1 MYLTRFLMCA
11 AVCWTAASAWSA
23 KKDPARRA
31 REAVTAQLPL
41 CDFMRNAEAEDG
53 FYPLDAQRFSSV
65 SETDDF
71 AAHATS
77 VMLDDDKTILAFWDT
92 QEGGPCGPAALSAD
106 AGRTWT
112 DISSRIPEAFSG
124 AHDTPFAYR
133 FADPKGGKA
142 RIRVFAGYGTATED
156 DWRGPNARPLAEAMP
171 SIVSEDDGKTW
182 KTLPPLGA
190 DFACVTA
197 FSGVERLKDGSCL
210 AVFSRGRHPNGEGGP
225 YAVMSSRSR
234 DGGLTWEKPQAVGTT
249 TNGTNLTLPTVFRSP
264 DGKELCCLA
273 SVNWGGEPPV
283 MCFSRD
289 EGRTWSAFESAP
301 DALKE
306 ERQVASV
313 LADGNVLVVCRQGA
327 MLGGWVGP
335 YKSIRDGLGEG
346 GVLLN
351 LVHNYGGSGCGGY
364 SGVHVRKD
372 GEVVVVASSQ
382 ANPRRPVPGVF
393 AMRFHPSEIK
403 ARCESRGQALENFD
417 EWDPFAGTSFKPLT
431 AAKLYGPFAQKLMKK
446 IIVGLGRLV
455 PFDGTPKY
463 IQRAV
468 GEQFVEMKSK
478 RGAFQVADF
487 AKDRRGDAAIC
498 VWSVR
503 VPKACTAKLRL
514 ACSPMG
520 WCCFEGK
527 TVLPNAKAT
536 VLEPRT
542 VELKLQEG
550 DNDIAVLLQQPQDR
564 ASADSGLSTAPM
576 RVAVG
581 LEAADFTCLDPGRD
595 LELDADDAKIEIGDE
610 L

>member
-11 AVCWTAASAWSA
+11 AVCGTAASAWSA
-23 KKDPARRA
+23 KKDPARVE
-31 REAVTAQLPL
+31 REAVAAQLPL
-41 CDFMRNAEAEDG
+41 CDFMRNDEEDG
-53 FYPLDAQRFSSV
+53 FYPLDAQRFSTV

-77 VMLDDDKTILAFWDT
+77 VMLDDDRTILAFWDT
-92 QEGGPCGPAALSAD
+92 QEGGPCGPAALSTD

-112 DISSRIPEAFSG
+112 DISSRIPDDFRK

-142 RIRVFAGYGTATED
+142 RIRVFAGYGTATEY
-156 DWRGPNARPLAEAMP
+156 DWRGPNARPLAEPMP

-197 FSGVERLKDGSCL
+197 FSGVERLKDGSYL
-210 AVFSRGRHPNGEGGP
+210 AVFSRGKHPNGEGGP

-234 DGGLTWEKPQAVGTT
+234 DGGLTWEKPQVVCAATDGM
-249 TNGTNLTLPTVFRSP
+249 NLTLPTIFRSP

-273 SVNWGGEPPV
+273 SVDWGGKPPV
-283 MCFSRD
+283 MCFSQD
-289 EGRTWSAFESAP
+289 EGRTWSAFKPAP
-301 DALKE
+301 DSLGA
-306 ERQVASV
+306 ERQVVTV
-313 LADGNVLVVCRQGA
+313 LADGRVLVVFRQGA
-327 MLGGWVGP
+327 SLGGWLGP
-335 YKSIRDGLGEG
+335 YKSIRDGSGSG
-346 GVLLN
+346 GVMLN
-351 LVHNYGGSGCGGY
+351 LVHNYGSPACGGY

-382 ANPRRPVPGVF
+382 ANPRRPMPGIVS
-393 AMRFHPSEIK
+393 MRFNLSEIK
-403 ARCESRGQALENFD
+403 AQLAARGQALNDFD
-417 EWDPFAGTSFKPLT
+417 NWEPFKGTTFKPLT
-431 AAKLYGPFAQKLMKK
+431 AAKLYGPFAQGLMKK
-446 IIVGLGRLV
+446 VVVGTGAIA
-455 PFDGTPKY
+455 PFDGTPSY

-468 GEQFVEMKSK
+468 GPKFAEMSSK
-478 RGAFQVADF
+478 HGVYTVASF

-550 DNDIAVLLQQPQDR
+550 ENDIAVLLQQPQDR

-576 RVAVG
+576 RVAMG